1 MSRKHWKERF
11 GEGGVCDFKAN
22 YDFFFKW
29 LLSKTCACFYIEG
42 LPKTLDEY
50 YIKSTLLLDGDIA
63 ISDFNS
69 DDLYAVLGA
78 PGGKPDE
85 YYRPTVY
92 TVANPV
98 LGSKIINNNED
109 GVIIYNT
116 PSDTYVPG
124 GIYGLIS
131 QTATLLA
138 DNIVSINCCQINA
151 RVVALV
157 TADGK
162 SQLLEAE
169 NTMKNIYAGKPYK
182 VLRSD
187 IIERINV
194 NPIASTQT
202 SSNISELVELHNYI
216 VSNYF
221 QSIGIRSNNLRK
233 KSHMLQDEIDVQNN
247 FLQISIYEILTSWQK
262 GFDKVNELYGTN
274 IKVHINPALLSEFE
288 EIAPEQPTEDSAPEQ
303 PTEDSAPEQS
313 TEDSAPEQP
322 TEDSAPEQSTEGSA
336 PEQPTEDSAPISEQ
350 IEGKEN
356 ELTEIVDIING
367 TERGEDNEP
376 DNKGEEMGG
385 NVDD

>member
-1 MSRKHWKERF
+1 MPRKHWKERF
-11 GEGGVCDFKAN
+11 GDGGVCDFKAN
-22 YDFFFKW
+22 YDYFFKW

-42 LPKTLDEY
+42 LPPTLDEY

-63 ISDFNS
+63 ISEFDGK
-69 DDLYAVLGA
+69 LYAVLGA

-85 YYRPTVY
+85 YYRPTIY

-98 LGSKIINNNED
+98 LGSKTINNNDD

-131 QTATLLA
+131 QTATLLS

-151 RVVALV
+151 RVVALI
-157 TADGK
+157 TADSK
-162 SQLLEAE
+162 AQAIEAE

-182 VLRSD
+182 ILRSD
-187 IIERINV
+187 IIERINI
-194 NPIASTQT
+194 NPISTSQT

-262 GFDKVNELYGTN
+262 GFDRVNEIYGTD

-288 EIAPEQPTEDSAPEQ
+288 ELAPEQPAEETAPEPSTEDSAPEQ
-303 PTEDSAPEQS
+303 PTEDDAPEQPTEETAPEPS

-322 TEDSAPEQSTEGSA
+322 TEDSAP
-336 PEQPTEDSAPISEQ
+336 ISEK
-350 IEGKEN
+350 IEEKEN
-356 ELTEIVDIING
+356 ELSEIVDLIND
-367 TERGEDNEP
+367 TERGEEFEP
-376 DNKGEEMGG
+376 DNES
-385 NVDD
+385 

>member
-22 YDFFFKW
+22 YDYFFKW

-42 LPKTLDEY
+42 LPETLDEY
-50 YIKSTLLLDGDIA
+50 YVKSTLLIDGDIA
-63 ISDFNS
+63 ISEFNGN
-69 DDLYAVLGA
+69 LYAVIGA

-98 LGSKIINNNED
+98 LGSKTINDNED

-151 RVVALV
+151 RVVALI
-157 TADGK
+157 TADSK
-162 SQLLEAE
+162 AQAIEAE

-187 IIERINV
+187 IIERIGI
-194 NPIASTQT
+194 NPIANAQT

-262 GFDKVNELYGTN
+262 GFDKVNELYGTD

-288 EIAPEQPTEDSAPEQ
+288 ELAPEQPTEELAPEQ
-303 PTEDSAPEQS
+303 PTEEL
-313 TEDSAPEQP
+313 APEQP
-322 TEDSAPEQSTEGSA
+322 TE
-336 PEQPTEDSAPISEQ
+336 EDKPISET
-350 IEGKEN
+350 IKEKEE
-356 ELTEIVDIING
+356 ELTEIVDIIND
-367 TERGEDNEP
+367 TERGEEFEP
-376 DNKGEEMGG
+376 DNEGAEVGG
-385 NVDD
+385 NADD

>member
-11 GEGGVCDFKAN
+11 SEGGVCDFKAN

-42 LPKTLDEY
+42 LPETLDEY
-50 YIKSTLLLDGDIA
+50 YIKSSLLLDGDIA
-63 ISDFNS
+63 ITDKFKNA
-69 DDLYAVLGA
+69 LYAVLGA
-78 PGGKPDE
+78 PGGEPDE
-85 YYRPTVY
+85 YYRPTIY
-92 TVANPV
+92 TVANPA
-98 LGSKIINNNED
+98 LGSGTITNGVD

-116 PSDTYVPG
+116 PSDVYVPG

-162 SQLLEAE
+162 AQAFEAE

-182 VLRSD
+182 ILRSD
-187 IIERINV
+187 IIERINI

-262 GFDKVNELYGTN
+262 GFDKVNELYGTD

-288 EIAPEQPTEDSAPEQ
+288 ELAPEQPTEEAAPEQ
-303 PTEDSAPEQS
+303 PTEEAEPEQP
-313 TEDSAPEQP
+313 TEETAPEQP
-322 TEDSAPEQSTEGSA
+322 TEETEPEQPAEETE
-336 PEQPTEDSAPISEQ
+336 PEQPTEEDKPIAEEIKEQ
-350 IEGKEN
+350 EN
-356 ELTEIVDIING
+356 ELTEIVDIIND
-367 TERGEDNEP
+367 TERGEELEP
-376 DNKGEEMGG
+376 DNEG
-385 NVDD
+385 

>member
-42 LPKTLDEY
+42 LPDTLDEY

-63 ISDFNS
+63 VSDF
-69 DDLYAVLGA
+69 DEKLYAVLGA

-85 YYRPTVY
+85 YYKPTLY

-98 LGSKIINNNED
+98 LGSKTITNNVD

-162 SQLLEAE
+162 AQLVEAE

-182 VLRSD
+182 ILKSD
-187 IIERINV
+187 IIERINI

-262 GFDKVNELYGTN
+262 GFDKVNELYGTD

-288 EIAPEQPTEDSAPEQ
+288 ELAPEQPTEEGEPEQPTEEGEPEQLAEEGEPEQPAEETAPEQSAEDDAPEQ
-303 PTEDSAPEQS
+303 PTEEG
-313 TEDSAPEQP
+313 EPEQP
-322 TEDSAPEQSTEGSA
+322 TEEDKPIAEEIKEQ
-336 PEQPTEDSAPISEQ
+336 
-350 IEGKEN
+350 EN
-356 ELTEIVDIING
+356 ELTEIVDIINDS
-367 TERGEDNEP
+367 ERGEGNDPDNE
-376 DNKGEEMGG
+376 G
-385 NVDD
+385 

>member
-42 LPKTLDEY
+42 LPDTLDEY

-63 ISDFNS
+63 VSDF
-69 DDLYAVLGA
+69 DEKLFAVLGA
-78 PGGKPDE
+78 PGGKQDE
-85 YYRPTVY
+85 YYKPTLY

-98 LGSKIINNNED
+98 LGSKTITNNVD

-116 PSDTYVPG
+116 PSDAYVPG

-162 SQLLEAE
+162 AQLAEAE

-182 VLRSD
+182 ILKSD
-187 IIERINV
+187 IIERINI

-262 GFDKVNELYGTN
+262 GFDKVNELYGTD

-288 EIAPEQPTEDSAPEQ
+288 ELAPEQPTEEGEPEQLTEEGEPEQ
-303 PTEDSAPEQS
+303 PTEEGEPEQS

-322 TEDSAPEQSTEGSA
+322 TEEAE
-336 PEQPTEDSAPISEQ
+336 PEQPTEEDKPISEEIKEQ
-350 IEGKEN
+350 EN
-356 ELTEIVDIING
+356 ELTEIVDIINDA
-367 TERGEDNEP
+367 ERGEGDDP
-376 DNKGEEMGG
+376 DNKG
-385 NVDD
+385 

>member
-1 MSRKHWKERF
+1 MSKKHWKERL

-42 LPKTLDEY
+42 LPETLDEY

-63 ISDFNS
+63 ISEFDGK
-69 DDLYAVLGA
+69 LYAVLGA

-116 PSDTYVPG
+116 LSDIYVPG

-131 QTATLLA
+131 QTATLLS

-151 RVVALV
+151 RVVALI
-157 TADGK
+157 TADSK
-162 SQLLEAE
+162 AQAIEAE

-182 VLRSD
+182 ILRSD
-187 IIERINV
+187 IIERINI
-194 NPIASTQT
+194 NPISTSQT

-247 FLQISIYEILTSWQK
+247 FLQISIYEILTSWQR
-262 GFDKVNELYGTN
+262 GFDKVNELYGTD

-288 EIAPEQPTEDSAPEQ
+288 ELAPEPSAEEVAPEPSAEEAAPEPSAEEVAPEPSAEEVAPEQPTEDSE
-303 PTEDSAPEQS
+303 
-313 TEDSAPEQP
+313 
-322 TEDSAPEQSTEGSA
+322 
-336 PEQPTEDSAPISEQ
+336 PISEK
-350 IEGKEN
+350 IKEEEN
-356 ELTEIVDIING
+356 ELSEIVDIIND
-367 TERGEDNEP
+367 TERGEGDEP
-376 DNKGEEMGG
+376 DNESKEMG
-385 NVDD
+385 

>member
-11 GEGGVCDFKAN
+11 GDGGVCDFKAN

-63 ISDFNS
+63 ISEFNGE
-69 DDLYAVLGA
+69 LYAVLGA
-78 PGGKPDE
+78 PGGTPDE
-85 YYRPTVY
+85 YYRPTIY

-98 LGSKIINNNED
+98 LGSKTINNNED

-151 RVVALV
+151 RVVALI
-157 TADGK
+157 TADSK
-162 SQLLEAE
+162 AQAIEAE

-182 VLRSD
+182 ILRSD
-187 IIERINV
+187 IIERINI
-194 NPIASTQT
+194 NPISTSQT

-247 FLQISIYEILTSWQK
+247 FLQISIYEILTSWQR
-262 GFDKVNELYGTN
+262 GFDKVNELYGTDM
-274 IKVHINPALLSEFE
+274 KVHINPALLSEFE
-288 EIAPEQPTEDSAPEQ
+288 ELAPEQPTEETAPEQLTEETAPEQSTEDSEPEQ

-313 TEDSAPEQP
+313 TGGSEPGQLNEETAPEQP
-322 TEDSAPEQSTEGSA
+322 AEDGAPLSEKIKEQ
-336 PEQPTEDSAPISEQ
+336 
-350 IEGKEN
+350 EN
-356 ELTEIVDIING
+356 ELTEIVDIINDS
-367 TERGEDNEP
+367 ERGEGDDPDNE
-376 DNKGEEMGG
+376 G
-385 NVDD
+385 